1 MSFTRSQKRL
11 PLLAIVALA
20 LVLAVSCGKKAQ
32 QTGGHTLVL
41 KDGTILKG
49 ELVSR
54 TDAGVK
60 FETGGEVREIAM
72 DQVYSLT
79 LKEGEKPVYLASAE
93 CATETEKPA
102 PTTQAAPE
110 KSKPASTP
118 AAATSAQKESAPAA
132 AKPAPPPEPKPVTVA
147 AGSRLM
153 LKLKDNLGTATHQ
166 TGAKFTAVLEADLV
180 ASGVVVAPK
189 GTTVY
194 GKVLESS
201 GGKRVG
207 KQRLLATFTE
217 ISINNQAVAIVT
229 DEVGAEGAPGGAAKK
244 VGAGALI
251 GAAAGDAAAGAAVGG
266 ALALLGPGGQIN
278 IPAGTL
284 VEVSLKQPFTV
295 MK

>member
-1 MSFTRSQKRL
+1 MPFKKTVQ
-11 PLLAIVALA
+11 LLLLCCSLA
-20 LVLAVSCGKKAQ
+20 LIAALSVSCGKKAKE
-32 QTGGHTLVL
+32 GAHTLVL

-49 ELVSR
+49 ELISR
-54 TDAGVK
+54 TDAGLK

-79 LKEGEKPVYLASAE
+79 LKEGEKPVYVAAAE
-93 CATETEKPA
+93 GG
-102 PTTQAAPE
+102 
-110 KSKPASTP
+110 STP
-118 AAATSAQKESAPAA
+118 AAEKPAAGQSKATPPPKSTPPAQQESAAA
-132 AKPAPPPEPKPVTVA
+132 PAKPAPPEPKPITIA
-147 AGSRLM
+147 AGTKLS
-153 LKLKDNLGTATHQ
+153 LKTKDNIGTATHQ

-180 ASGVVVAPK
+180 AGGVVVAPK

-207 KQRLLATFTE
+207 KQRFLATFTE
-217 ISINNQAVAIVT
+217 ISINNQLVAIVT
-229 DEVGAEGAPGGAAKK
+229 DEVGAEGSPGGAARK

-251 GAAAGDAAAGAAVGG
+251 GAAAGDAGAGAAVGG
-266 ALALLGPGGQIN
+266 ALALLGPGGQIK

-295 MK
+295 IK

>member
-1 MSFTRSQKRL
+1 
-11 PLLAIVALA
+11 LLLIAALS
-20 LVLAVSCGKKAQ
+20 VSCGKKAKE
-32 QTGGHTLVL
+32 GAHTLVL

-54 TDAGVK
+54 TDAGIK

-79 LKEGEKPVYLASAE
+79 LKEGEKPVYLAASGGAG
-93 CATETEKPA
+93 
-102 PTTQAAPE
+102 
-110 KSKPASTP
+110 STP
-118 AAATSAQKESAPAA
+118 EAGTPAVQATPPPKSTPTAQPESPAAA
-132 AKPAPPPEPKPVTVA
+132 AKPAPPEPKPVTVA
-147 AGSRLM
+147 AGTKLT
-153 LKLKDNLGTATHQ
+153 LKTKDNIGTATHQ
-166 TGAKFTAVLEADLV
+166 TGAKFTAALDADLV
-180 ASGVVVAPK
+180 ANGVVVAPR

-207 KQRLLATFTE
+207 TQRLVATFTG
-217 ISINNQAVAIVT
+217 ISINNQEIAIAT
-229 DEVGAEGAPGGAAKK
+229 DEVGAEGGRGGAARK

-251 GAAAGDAAAGAAVGG
+251 GAAAGDAGAGAAVGA
-266 ALALLGPGGQIN
+266 ALALLGPGGQIQ

-284 VEVSLKQPFTV
+284 VEVSLTQAFTV